1 MRHIFDLC
9 LLVVFRSFL
18 WRNFHVTELEAL
30 TFYGRNQSRYS
41 SNEFISECLSIFS
54 EVLQEMQDSELD
66 VANSC
71 LPISVMWDES
81 ESVGQ
86 VEELITYVSWI
97 DRNTLQKKTAFLNI
111 CDVKSQT
118 AEEIEKNIVR
128 TLIQKKLIARV
139 IGGGLDGCSTN
150 TGTKSGVVTRL
161 RSYIPWLFA
170 VHCIA
175 HRLNLAVRTASRQAD
190 IPCLADFESVLIQ
203 LFYFYHN
210 SPCRHGRMRELQN
223 VLNLPSMHSGS
234 LSLAQV
240 CLIDLLFFH
249 FLILLSCLLV

>member
-30 TFYGRNQSRYS
+30 IFYGRNQSRYS

-128 TLIQKKLIARV
+128 TLIQNKLIARV
-139 IGGGLDGCSTN
+139 IGGGLDGMRN
-150 TGTKSGVVTRL
+150 Q
-161 RSYIPWLFA
+161 Y
-170 VHCIA
+170 
-175 HRLNLAVRTASRQAD
+175 
-190 IPCLADFESVLIQ
+190 
-203 LFYFYHN
+203 
-210 SPCRHGRMRELQN
+210 RHEKWCGYSATF
-223 VLNLPSMHSGS
+223 VY
-234 LSLAQV
+234 SLALRCSLHCTSSKFGCSDCEQAGRHSLP
-240 CLIDLLFFH
+240 C
-249 FLILLSCLLV
+249 